1 MSANAYSFLPWLR
14 TGLTT
19 QITEPPGTA
28 PRATINVR
36 LKLTGD
42 ALKDG
47 DLPPSRPVEQPL
59 QIYGPGDV
67 IGVDPRAISRVE
79 PLPYIATFE
88 PNFLAHIEFYD
99 EVFPWRY
106 SPAPP
111 DGATKRLAPWLAL
124 IVLAGTEFDDGAAPD
139 RPLPFITVTDP
150 RALQPSG
157 ELGAWAHVH
166 VNGELDVPLA
176 VDDPA
181 DMGAALA
188 NLGRVLREAP
198 DSACSRVICPR
209 HLSPKTN
216 YDAFLVPA
224 FETGRRAGLGIE
236 PGAIAAMTPSWGVPQ
251 DVATGQLPY
260 YHRWSFTTG
269 SVGDFEYLVRL
280 LKPFEAKDPV
290 GRRDIDAHREPGF
303 GLPGVTTPTKPDG
316 VLRLG
321 GALQLPDSDENPDAW
336 ENWDNYYKLRPLP
349 WPQYPTQWQQAMAGL
364 INLAEAYQRQPVAT
378 ANAELA
384 PRGSDLEGQTDPV
397 ITPPL
402 YGRWHALTPQLLVDA
417 EGDPVGDAVLHNWV
431 HRLNLDPRFRVAA
444 QFGAQVVQERQDE
457 LMAAAW
463 NQLGEA
469 RRANEKIRAAQL
481 AREVGNRLHDK
492 HFDLPTTPLAA
503 TGSRDATG
511 SRTAAEPLAAA
522 EPPPLASART
532 LTLTAPAHGRVIERV
547 PQALSALTD
556 PGEQLAVGFKV
567 ARSRVAAAPV
577 SAPMRRITRPGSRLM
592 KVLEFPEVRP
602 AETLVSRI
610 DELHIAAA
618 PSKGTPPAVVTPAE
632 LDERLPPKPP
642 GHPVDVLALNP
653 LFELRQYGETAT
665 TPVGDRDSDEA
676 AAFKRALRELYA
688 GWDEAAAGGHVA
700 DPPKLGVTD
709 ATTDM
714 MTGLSSD
721 KTVLDNLLASLNLP
735 DRLRPAT
742 GELSELT
749 EVMAYPVFDM
759 PMYEDLL
766 KMSVDTFVPNLGL
779 IPANSIT
786 LLENNR
792 RFIESYLVGLNH
804 EMAREML
811 WREFPSDSRG
821 TPFRQFWDPRTALP
835 EPDEPARARRERLY
849 DIPPIHKWST
859 ATVLG
864 GNSRRKNDLVLVIRG
879 ELLKKYPN
887 AAIYAHKA
895 AWPVLKDPPGTPD
908 TSGEREL
915 ARLPANLP
923 PPPHLVKLPIYE
935 ARAEPDVY
943 LLGFDLDAD
952 EARGEGG
959 DLGWFFVIKERPGD
973 PRFGVDEDPPG
984 GPPPVEVWNDLSW
997 GRVDPQDR
1005 HGFIQFDA
1013 DIKVKL
1019 ADEFNGDEDDQEKAE
1034 QRLDDE
1040 KILPGWQSDISSA
1053 DVAYILFQAP
1063 VLVAVHAQEM
1073 LPDARPQS

>member
-19 QITEPPGTA
+19 RITQPPGTA

-47 DLPPSRPVEQPL
+47 DDPPSRLVEQPL

-79 PLPYIATFE
+79 PLPSIATFE
-88 PNFLAHIEFYD
+88 PNYLAHIEFYD

-111 DGATKRLAPWLAL
+111 DGGTKRLAPWLAL
-124 IVLAGTEFDDGAAPD
+124 IVLAGTEFKEQPGGG
-139 RPLPFITVTDP
+139 PLPSISVTDP
-150 RALQPSG
+150 RALQPAA

-166 VNGELDVPLA
+166 VNGELDIPLA
-176 VDDPA
+176 IDDPN

-188 NLGRVLREAP
+188 NLGRVLRDAP
-198 DSACSRVICPR
+198 DSACSRVVCPR
-209 HLSPKTN
+209 HLSPKTT

-224 FETGRRAGLGIE
+224 FETGRRAGLGLA
-236 PGAIAAMTPSWGVPQ
+236 PGAIPAMTPSWGVPQ
-251 DVATGQLPY
+251 TVATGQLPY

-269 SVGDFEYLVRL
+269 EVGDFEYLVRL
-280 LKPFEAKDPV
+280 LKPLEAKEPV
-290 GRRDIDAHREPGF
+290 GRRDMDAHRSPGF
-303 GLPGVTTPTKPDG
+303 GLPGVTTPTQPDG
-316 VLRLG
+316 VLKLG
-321 GALQLPDSDENPDAW
+321 GALQLPDSDANPDEW
-336 ENWDNYYKLRPLP
+336 ENWDNYYKLRPP
-349 WPQYPTQWQQAMAGL
+349 PAPQYPNQWQRAMAGL
-364 INLAEAYQRQPVAT
+364 INLAEAYQHQPPTT
-378 ANAELA
+378 ANAALA
-384 PRGSDLEGQTDPV
+384 PHVSGLAAQPDPV

-402 YGRWHALTPQLLVDA
+402 YGRWHALTPQLLVD
-417 EGDPVGDAVLHNWV
+417 GDGHPVSDDVLRDWV

-444 QFGAQVVQERQDE
+444 QFGAQVVQKRQDE
-457 LMAAAW
+457 LMDAAW

-469 RRANEKIRAAQL
+469 QRANERIRAAQL

-492 HFDLPTTPLAA
+492 HFEPPAVPAAPLA
-503 TGSRDATG
+503 GD
-511 SRTAAEPLAAA
+511 A
-522 EPPPLASART
+522 EPPPLPSART
-532 LTLTAPAHGRVIERV
+532 LTLTAPAHGRVVERA
-547 PQALSALTD
+547 PERGLAALGEGLAGL
-556 PGEQLAVGFKV
+556 GEQLAVGFKV

-577 SAPMRRITRPGSRLM
+577 SPAMRRITRPGSRLM
-592 KVLEFPEVRP
+592 RTLQFPEVRP

-610 DELHIAAA
+610 DELEVTAAS
-618 PSKGTPPAVVTPAE
+618 PKGTPAAVVTPAE
-632 LDERLPPKPP
+632 LDARLPPKPP
-642 GHPVDVLALNP
+642 GDPVDVLARNP
-653 LFELRQYGETAT
+653 LFELREYGDAAT
-665 TPVGDRDSDEA
+665 TPVGDHDSAEA
-676 AAFKRALRELYA
+676 AAYKEALRELYA
-688 GWDEAAAGGHVA
+688 GWGDAATGGHVE
-700 DPPKLGVTD
+700 DPPKLGVVD
-709 ATTDM
+709 ATADM
-714 MTGLSSD
+714 MTGLRSD
-721 KTVLDNLLASLNLP
+721 KTVVDNLIASMNLP
-735 DRLRPAT
+735 ERLRPVS
-742 GELSELT
+742 GELTELT

-811 WREFPSDSRG
+811 WREFPTDMRG
-821 TPFRQFWDPRTALP
+821 TPFRQFWDPRAAMSQPGESTAK
-835 EPDEPARARRERLY
+835 RRERLY

-859 ATVLG
+859 TTPLG
-864 GNSRRKNDLVLVIRG
+864 GNSRRKNDLVLLIRG

-895 AWPVLKDPPGTPD
+895 VWPLVRGVPD

-915 ARLPANLP
+915 AKLPENLP
-923 PPPHLVKLPIYE
+923 PPPDLVKLPIYE
-935 ARAEPDVY
+935 AKVEPDVY

-952 EARGEGG
+952 EARGKGG
-959 DLGWFFVIKERPGD
+959 DLGWFFVIKERPGE
-973 PRFGVDEDPPG
+973 PRFGVDEAQPG
-984 GPPPVEVWNDLSW
+984 GPVPVEVWNDLTW
-997 GRVDPQDR
+997 DGVDPHDR
-1005 HGFIQFDA
+1005 HRFIQFDA
-1013 DIKVKL
+1013 DIKVVL
-1019 ADEFNGDEDDQEKAE
+1019 AEFNGDEDDQEKAE
-1034 QRLDDE
+1034 QRRDDE
-1040 KILPGWQSDISSA
+1040 KILVGWRSDISSA

-1073 LPDARPQS
+1073 LPDARPKP

>member
-14 TGLTT
+14 TGLATK
-19 QITEPPGTA
+19 ITEPPGTA
-28 PRATINVR
+28 SRAKINVQ

-47 DLPPSRPVEQPL
+47 DKPTSRPVDQPL
-59 QIYGPGDV
+59 EIYGPGDV
-67 IGVDPRAISRVE
+67 VGIDPRAISRVE

-99 EVFPWRY
+99 EAFPWKY

-111 DGATKRLAPWLAL
+111 DGGTKRLAPWLAL
-124 IVLAGTEFDDGAAPD
+124 IVLSETEFDEGAAPD

-150 RALQPSG
+150 RALQPAG

-166 VNGELDVPLA
+166 VNGELDGPLA
-176 VDDPA
+176 VDNPD
-181 DMGAALA
+181 DMGTALG

-209 HLSPKTN
+209 HLSPKTP

-236 PGAIAAMTPSWGVPQ
+236 PGPIPAMTPSWGVQQ

-280 LKPFEAKDPV
+280 LKPFEAKEPV
-290 GRRDIDAHREPGF
+290 GRRDIDAHRKPGF
-303 GLPGVTTPTKPDG
+303 GLPGVTTQTKPNG

-336 ENWDNYYKLRPLP
+336 ENWDNFYKLRPLP

-364 INLAEAYQRQPVAT
+364 INLAEAYQRQPAAT

-384 PRGSDLEGQTDPV
+384 ARVADLEDQTDPV

-402 YGRWHALTPQLLVDA
+402 YGRWHALTPQLLIDA
-417 EGDPVGDAVLHNWV
+417 KGDPVSDAVLHNWV

-469 RRANEKIRAAQL
+469 QRANEKIRAAQL

-492 HFDLPTTPLAA
+492 HFELPTLPPVPLAA
-503 TGSRDATG
+503 TGSHA
-511 SRTAAEPLAAA
+511 AAEATDA

-567 ARSRVAAAPV
+567 ARSRVASAPV

-610 DELHIAAA
+610 DELHITAA

-632 LDERLPPKPP
+632 LDARLPPKPP

-676 AAFKRALRELYA
+676 AAFKHALRELYA
-688 GWDEAAAGGHVA
+688 GWDEAAAAGRVA

-714 MTGLSSD
+714 MTGLRSD

-742 GELSELT
+742 GEFSELT

-766 KMSVDTFVPNLGL
+766 RMSVDTFVPNLGL

-835 EPDEPARARRERLY
+835 QPDESPAARRERLY

-859 ATVLG
+859 TTVLG
-864 GNSRRKNDLVLVIRG
+864 GSSRRKDDLVLVIRG

-915 ARLPANLP
+915 APLPANLP

-935 ARAEPDVY
+935 AKVEPDVY

-984 GPPPVEVWNDLSW
+984 DPVPVEVWNDLTW
-997 GRVDPQDR
+997 GRVDPRDR
-1005 HGFIQFDA
+1005 HRFIQFDA
-1013 DIKVKL
+1013 DIKVEL
-1019 ADEFNGDEDDQEKAE
+1019 GAFNGDEDDQEKKE
-1034 QRLDDE
+1034 QRRDDE
-1040 KILPGWQSDISSA
+1040 KILAGWRSDISSA
-1053 DVAYILFQAP
+1053 DVGYILFQAP

-1073 LPDARPQS
+1073 LPDARPKP

>member
-19 QITEPPGTA
+19 QITEPPGTET
-28 PRATINVR
+28 RATINVQ

-47 DLPPSRPVEQPL
+47 DQPPSRLVEQPL

-99 EVFPWRY
+99 EVLPWRY

-111 DGATKRLAPWLAL
+111 DGGTKRLAPWLAL
-124 IVLAGTEFDDGAAPD
+124 IVLAETEFEDGALPD

-176 VDDPA
+176 VDDPD

-209 HLSPKTN
+209 HLSPKTP

-224 FETGRRAGLGIE
+224 FEIGRRAGLGIA

-280 LKPFEAKDPV
+280 LKPFEAKEPV
-290 GRRDIDAHREPGF
+290 GRRDMDAHRKPGF
-303 GLPGVTTPTKPDG
+303 GLPGVTTPTQPDG

-336 ENWDNYYKLRPLP
+336 ENWDNFYKLRPP
-349 WPQYPTQWQQAMAGL
+349 PAPQYPNQWQQAMAGL
-364 INLAEAYQRQPVAT
+364 INLAEAYQRQPAAT
-378 ANAELA
+378 ANTELA
-384 PRGSDLEGQTDPV
+384 ARVSDLEEQTDPV

-417 EGDPVGDAVLHNWV
+417 KGDPVSDAVLRNWV

-444 QFGAQVVQERQDE
+444 QFGAQVVQERQEE

-469 RRANEKIRAAQL
+469 QRANEKIRAAQL

-492 HFDLPTTPLAA
+492 HFELPTAPPVPL
-503 TGSRDATG
+503 DATG
-511 SRTAAEPLAAA
+511 PRAAA

-547 PQALSALTD
+547 PETLSAL
-556 PGEQLAVGFKV
+556 PELGEQLAVGFKV
-567 ARSRVAAAPV
+567 ARSRVATAPV
-577 SAPMRRITRPGSRLM
+577 SAAMRRITRPGSRLM

-610 DELHIAAA
+610 DELDITAA

-653 LFELRQYGETAT
+653 LFELREYGETAT
-665 TPVGDRDSDEA
+665 TPVGDHDSEEA
-676 AAFKRALRELYA
+676 EAFKRALRELYA
-688 GWDEAAAGGHVA
+688 GWDDAAAGGHVD
-700 DPPKLGVTD
+700 DPPKLGVID

-714 MTGLSSD
+714 MTGLRSD
-721 KTVLDNLLASLNLP
+721 KTVLDNLIASMNLP

-742 GELSELT
+742 GELAELT

-835 EPDEPARARRERLY
+835 EPDETADKRRERLY

-859 ATVLG
+859 TTELG

-915 ARLPANLP
+915 AKLPANLP
-923 PPPHLVKLPIYE
+923 PPPELVKLPIYE
-935 ARAEPDVY
+935 AKVEPDVY

-952 EARGEGG
+952 KARGEDG

-984 GPPPVEVWNDLSW
+984 ELPPVEVWNDLSW

-1040 KILPGWQSDISSA
+1040 KILTGWQSDISSA
-1053 DVAYILFQAP
+1053 DVAYMLFQAP